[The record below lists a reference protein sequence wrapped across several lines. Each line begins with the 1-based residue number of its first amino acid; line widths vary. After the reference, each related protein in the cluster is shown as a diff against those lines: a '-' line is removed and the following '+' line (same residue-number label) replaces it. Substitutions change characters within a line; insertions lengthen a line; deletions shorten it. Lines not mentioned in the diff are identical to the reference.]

1 MSYNDIRLL
10 HPDTFVGLSSL
21 IILVITDSKVR
32 KILAGSFR
40 HRQDLTE
47 LQVSIN
53 NTQTLQPGVLEL
65 AGKFRRSSSTVQRH
79 NHPQRRSVWTF
90 VCGAHRQSKP
100 ICNKAITRS
109 ERFPT
114 QFNLQHVTGTHK
126 TTTFRSTLNNI
137 IHIHPNTFIHNI
149 HLLYLLLRGNQIFT
163 LAINFLY
170 IPSLW
175 KLDISKCEMSQVTP
189 NRIFPVCARSIGT
202 GYILQQNRVHKCGF
216 TKTNRRSGNSIFVR

>member
-1 MSYNDIRLL
+1 MNWLANLDALHPLFNDI
-10 HPDTFVGLSSL
+10 TTLSEGVFGPL
-21 IILVITDSKVR
+21 CAERIDSPCQYATK
-32 KILAGSFR
+32 LS
-40 HRQDLTE
+40 
-47 LQVSIN
+47 
-53 NTQTLQPGVLEL
+53 
-65 AGKFRRSSSTVQRH
+65 
-79 NHPQRRSVWTF
+79 
-90 VCGAHRQSKP
+90 
-100 ICNKAITRS
+100 
-109 ERFPT
+109 RFPT